1 MKILLG
7 DFNAN
12 MWIENIFKPT
22 MENESQCQNSNDNGV
37 RIVYFVTSKN
47 VVKYTMFQHWN
58 IHTWSVQEVRA
69 VCL

>member
-47 VVKYTMFQHWN
+47 VVKYTMFQH
-58 IHTWSVQEVRA
+58 
-69 VCL
+69 